1 MTKFEFQTPLFILY
15 PHLNQEY
22 TAIGNF
28 IRLIQNQDKK
38 ANSFDNLLNGVQIVH
53 EIREHLRFNEIDF

>member
-1 MTKFEFQTPLFILY
+1 LYILY

-22 TAIGNF
+22 TAIQSF
-28 IRLIQNQDKK
+28 VKLIQNQDKK

-53 EIREHLRFNEIDF
+53 EIREDLRFNEIEF